1 MTQEH
6 KEKFVHKLGL
16 IELSEFFESY
26 FVSTGNHTECLTG
39 TLNLK
44 SKPMFDTIQFD
55 AYMIYYIIYQSLHN
69 KMVVSAISES

>member
-1 MTQEH
+1 MTQKH
-6 KEKFVHKLGL
+6 KEKFVHKLGF

-26 FVSTGNHTECLTG
+26 FVSNGNHTECLTG

-55 AYMIYYIIYQSLHN
+55 AYMIYYIS
-69 KMVVSAISES
+69 KFT